1 MDYSGLIGGITGV
14 AGNLLNYG
22 LQDNIND
29 ENIANQWQMF
39 RENQRYQNDQNLKM
53 YSTLRKSLEGAG
65 LNINS
70 AFGGYPTTT
79 APSSSMATKVSPQID
94 TVGIAQLLQQAPL
107 VKAQARKD
115 NADAESQEI
124 ENQRKRSEDNAIKY
138 YDILEAYNNATDEKQ
153 KEQYINQL
161 QEVDVVPHNKG
172 WFDSRKAW
180 RQFQT
185 EVEELSARDFKAKLD
200 KLVWSGQYDN
210 QEVVSALQNIPLA
223 DYNKVCEDIKNL
235 IKDREVME
243 SVKALND
250 QKTSESKANEE
261 MIKFQKKLAEQSNI
275 FEMIHKYLGDG
286 AMADAAAFF
295 VFIVS
300 AMTGSINVGF
310 SHKF

>member
-1 MDYSGLIGGITGV
+1 MDYSGLIGGISGV

-29 ENIANQWQMF
+29 ENIDNQWQMF
-39 RENQRYQNDQNLKM
+39 RANQRYQNDQNLKM

-65 LNINS
+65 FNVNS
-70 AFGGYPTTT
+70 AFGGYPTST
-79 APSSSMATKVSPQID
+79 APSSSMASKVAPQID
-94 TVGIAQLLQQAPL
+94 SVGIASLLQQAPL
-107 VKAQARKD
+107 IKAQARKD

-124 ENQRKRSEDNAIKY
+124 ENKRKKSEDNAFKF
-138 YDILEAYNNATDEKQ
+138 YDILESYNNATDDNK
-153 KEQYINQL
+153 KEQYKNQL

-172 WFDSRKAW
+172 WFESRKAW
-180 RQFQT
+180 REFQT
-185 EVEELSARDFKAKLD
+185 QVQELSARDFKAKLD
-200 KLVWSGQYDN
+200 KLVWSGQFDN
-210 QEVVSALQNIPLA
+210 QEVVNALQKMPLPE
-223 DYNKVCEDIKNL
+223 YNKVCEEVRNL
-235 IKDREVME
+235 IKDRAVMD